1 MPLSAARSSA
11 LSKAADSSR
20 LSGVPMPLLSLSPT
34 AERSQPS
41 ADARPSAAATVTPAP
56 PATRPATASPLL
68 SGKEGGGASAGAS
81 GGEGGGVASIR
92 SPSARGGSSWQWS
105 TDEMATRWRRIGRAL
120 ETGKFWIGKAGK
132 EGSATHRH
140 QSTRVTPP
148 AMDVLTR
155 RRGANAAHTQMGR
168 GLPLPTIRVG
178 QYPRI

>member
-1 MPLSAARSSA
+1 VPLSAARSSA

-105 TDEMATRWRRIGRAL
+105 TDEMATRWRRIIGAAL
-120 ETGKFWIGKAGK
+120 AQTGKFWIGKAG
-132 EGSATHRH
+132 EGRKTRERID
-140 QSTRVTPP
+140 TRVPGRHRPP
-148 AMDVLTR
+148 WM
-155 RRGANAAHTQMGR
+155 
-168 GLPLPTIRVG
+168 
-178 QYPRI
+178 Y

>member
-105 TDEMATRWRRIGRAL
+105 TDEMATRWRRIGAAL

-132 EGSATHRH
+132 EGWRSTPEYQGDTARHGCINAPEGCQRGTHTNGTGPTA
-140 QSTRVTPP
+140 Q
-148 AMDVLTR
+148 
-155 RRGANAAHTQMGR
+155 
-168 GLPLPTIRVG
+168 LPLPTMD
-178 QYPRI
+178 